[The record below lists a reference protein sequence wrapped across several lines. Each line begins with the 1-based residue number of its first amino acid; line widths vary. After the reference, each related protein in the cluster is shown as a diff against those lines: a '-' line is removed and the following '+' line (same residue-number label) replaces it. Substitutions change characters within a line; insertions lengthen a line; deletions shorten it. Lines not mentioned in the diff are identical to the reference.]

1 MKIRILF
8 WFNCMLVVKFN
19 DQFGKILFNGY
30 IDFLF
35 YFFYDEGVLYMADI
49 VEGSQFGCDEKVVYF
64 YIYYGYFKQVV
75 KVVCNM
81 IVF

>member
-1 MKIRILF
+1 
-8 WFNCMLVVKFN
+8 
-19 DQFGKILFNGY
+19 
-30 IDFLF
+30 
-35 YFFYDEGVLYMADI
+35 MADI